1 MNDEISPAYKLVQPL
16 EFTDSHH
23 DHLEKLKES
32 ISLLSEQTKLI
43 FGAKDIHSRHISS
56 TDSYANLVGLRFGSD
71 VGGRLDEEMPCE
83 GTAEFAD
90 SFVREDQAL
99 LQLKDISQR
108 SSILNVHNYTDGLK
122 ALVFDKYIFKHVP
135 SRSILGVIYSA
146 YEIDLKNFFTV
157 IPNYVMEFGG
167 GSIEAANGGV
177 FMDNI
182 HFSEYEHEICFLLVM
197 GWESNQIADFLNK
210 YRPKEPKR
218 TADTIYKSKNR
229 LCEKLNLPSGDV
241 KKLKEKLISIG
252 MHRRMPQA
260 FFSRM
265 VGSSP
270 IKNG

>member
-1 MNDEISPAYKLVQPL
+1 
-16 EFTDSHH
+16 
-23 DHLEKLKES
+23 
-32 ISLLSEQTKLI
+32 
-43 FGAKDIHSRHISS
+43 
-56 TDSYANLVGLRFGSD
+56 
-71 VGGRLDEEMPCE
+71 
-83 GTAEFAD
+83 
-90 SFVREDQAL
+90 
-99 LQLKDISQR
+99 
-108 SSILNVHNYTDGLK
+108 
-122 ALVFDKYIFKHVP
+122 
-135 SRSILGVIYSA
+135 
-146 YEIDLKNFFTV
+146 
-157 IPNYVMEFGG
+157 MEFGG

-197 GWESNQIADFLNK
+197 AWESNQIADFLNK

-229 LCEKLNLPSGDV
+229 LCEKLNLPSGDM

-270 IKNG
+270 IKHG